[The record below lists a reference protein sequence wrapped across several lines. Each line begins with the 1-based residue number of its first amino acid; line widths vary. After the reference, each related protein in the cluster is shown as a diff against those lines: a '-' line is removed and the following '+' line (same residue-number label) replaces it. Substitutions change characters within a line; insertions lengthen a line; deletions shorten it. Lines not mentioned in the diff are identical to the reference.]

1 MKTWLTAS
9 VRRLISGAAI
19 ALLIVARTAD
29 AQQGPGAPPHT
40 VAPKMAPHPS
50 ADPDGTVGV
59 GGEAVPFSS
68 FASLQARKAFIA
80 KLSAPQPAEG
90 SDIAALRRFYGKYN
104 DALAARMKARYA
116 VNIKAT
122 TINGVAVEIVTPDTG
137 VPPANRHR
145 VLINLHGGAF
155 MWGEGSGGEVEAIP
169 ISSLGRIRVITVAY
183 RQGPENVFPAASQDV
198 ASVYQALLRDY
209 KPNNIG
215 IYGCSAGGI
224 LAAESVAWLQK
235 EGLPIPGA
243 IGTFCGSASEFTGD
257 SLHLS
262 PPITGDPAGV
272 PLSDTGLVLSLPYF
286 RGASPKDPLVF
297 PTNSPTVLAHFP
309 PTLLIAGS
317 RDFSLSSL
325 FYTQEQLVKA
335 GVTAE
340 LHVWDGL
347 WHAFFV
353 DPDLPESQEAYAVI
367 VNFFQHHLGDRTPL
381 GH

>member
-1 MKTWLTAS
+1 MNARLTDS
-9 VRRLISGAAI
+9 VRLLVRSVAIS
-19 ALLIVARTAD
+19 LWIVVRTAD
-29 AQQGPGAPPHT
+29 AQQGP
-40 VAPKMAPHPS
+40 S
-50 ADPDGTVGV
+50 ADLNGTVRV
-59 GGEAVPFSS
+59 GGETVPFSS

-104 DALAARMKARYA
+104 DGLAERMKARYA
-116 VNIKAT
+116 VTIKAT
-122 TINGVAVEIVTPDTG
+122 TINGVRAEIVTPDTG
-137 VPPANRHR
+137 VAVANRDR

-169 ISSLGRIRVITVAY
+169 ISSVGGIRVITVAY
-183 RQGPENVFPAASQDV
+183 RLGPENVFPAASQDV
-198 ASVYQALLRDY
+198 VAVYKALLKEY
-209 KPNNIG
+209 KSNNIG

-224 LAAESVAWLQK
+224 LAAESVAWIQK

-243 IGTFCGSASEFTGD
+243 IGTFCGSASEFAGD

-262 PPITGDPAGV
+262 PPITGDPSGV

-286 RGASPKDPLVF
+286 HGASPKDPLVF
-297 PTNSPTVLAHFP
+297 PVNSPAILAHFP

-335 GVTAE
+335 GVNAE

-353 DPDLPESQEAYAVI
+353 DPDLPESQEAYDVI
-367 VNFFQHHLGDRTPL
+367 VNFFRHHLGRQHPN
-381 GH
+381 